1 MPLPPITTL
10 KAEDDQQSCMST
22 CSHWPIGDEIEK
34 MMNLRALKHQESST
48 AAGKNI
54 ISVFVLYITL
64 IDLLFYIDHKVIEK

>member
-1 MPLPPITTL
+1 MSL
-10 KAEDDQQSCMST
+10 KAEDNQQNCMSA
-22 CSHWPIGDEIEK
+22 CSHWPMGDEIEK
-34 MMNLRALKHQESST
+34 MMNLRALKHQESLK